1 VSSDQSGL
9 LKPANRMVNLGV
21 QGNEL
26 KTRGYRLSISSIE
39 IAKKKKSPNKLSISI
54 STGAYTYS
62 RIVPTSSQALL
73 PLDDGTNDS
82 VKLPLREIGN
92 FHLRAIIC
100 LTLLV
105 RNSQRCSLK
114 FGDQISGRIKLM
126 RL

>member
-26 KTRGYRLSISSIE
+26 KTRGYR
-39 IAKKKKSPNKLSISI
+39 P
-54 STGAYTYS
+54 
-62 RIVPTSSQALL
+62 RIVPTSTSSQALL
-73 PLDDGTNDS
+73 PLDEGTNDS

-105 RNSQRCSLK
+105 RNS
-114 FGDQISGRIKLM
+114 
-126 RL
+126 